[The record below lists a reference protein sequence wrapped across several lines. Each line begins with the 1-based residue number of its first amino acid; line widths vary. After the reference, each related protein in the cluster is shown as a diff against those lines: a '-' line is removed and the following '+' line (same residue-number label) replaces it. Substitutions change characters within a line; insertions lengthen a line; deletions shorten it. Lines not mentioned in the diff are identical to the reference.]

1 MKKVV
6 IIGAGVSGFA
16 AKSLAEKIGF
26 QAEIIC
32 DNTADT
38 LPEADL
44 IIASPGVPPL
54 SSRLYRQALNS
65 GVEFIGELEFGF
77 RNWRRP
83 ILAITGTNGKT
94 TTTAL
99 LTHLLQQCGVRAES
113 AGNIGRP
120 LSDLALASDAEVA
133 VVEVSNF
140 QLELAPDFAPL
151 AAVLLNLQSDH
162 IDRYAGGFAE
172 YCQVKRRIF
181 DRVIPENRI
190 LGLSFDDSS
199 NRRVTV
205 TGNTLYIDGKAII
218 NQDETDLPGVP
229 NAENLAAAVELM
241 LRFNENLIF
250 GDLPRFSAAIKNF
263 KRSAHRI
270 EVVGSAKGITFVNDS
285 KGTNPA
291 AVMAALDA
299 VTTPVVLMLGGLAKG
314 MDFSCLK
321 SKSAKIRHAVLF
333 GQDRRQIA
341 ETLNGLFP
349 MEDCEMDFEAAF
361 RSAVKA
367 ALPGDTVLLSPGCA
381 SMDMFKNYQ
390 ERGEKF
396 RELAKSFIN

>member
-32 DNTADT
+32 DNTANS

-54 SSRLYRQALNS
+54 SSLLYRQALNS

-133 VVEVSNF
+133 IVEVSNF

-241 LRFNENLIF
+241 LRYNENLIF
-250 GDLPRFSAAIKNF
+250 GDLPRFSAAIKSF

-270 EVVGSAKGITFVNDS
+270 EVVGSVEGITFVNDS

-396 RELAKSFIN
+396 RELAKNFID